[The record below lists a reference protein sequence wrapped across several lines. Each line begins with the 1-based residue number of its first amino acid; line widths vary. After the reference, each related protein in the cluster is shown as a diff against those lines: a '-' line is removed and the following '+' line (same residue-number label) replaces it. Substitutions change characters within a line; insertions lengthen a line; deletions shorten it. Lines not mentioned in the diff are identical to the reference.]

1 MKRCL
6 HCMEEMDEE
15 YEVCPHCGYVQGTPP
30 EYPIHLYPGTTL
42 DNDRYVVGTVLS
54 FGGFGVVYR
63 AWDTQL
69 EIKVAI
75 KECFPTNLV
84 TRVPG
89 ETRVSLQS
97 GSVKRSMFLNQKNL
111 LLEEAKNTA
120 KFGEHPNIVNVFSR
134 FEENGTAYMVMEY
147 MDGITLK
154 SYLKENGNVLDV
166 DTTITILLSVIKA
179 LKEVHKQGA
188 LHRDIA
194 PDNIF
199 IMQDGSI
206 KLFDFGAGKFPGD
219 DKSLFHENVV
229 KPGYAPPEQYKDD
242 NDGRGNDDKQGP
254 WTDIYALAATM
265 YRCITGVVPADS
277 MDRATAQYNKEE
289 DPLKAPREID
299 PSIPEYIDSSL
310 MRAMSITPKFR
321 FQSVDDFENAILN
334 QKTFRSEQEERKYLL
349 RRRLISVA
357 CLGLVILS
365 GAFYAYHDYQNKK
378 KAANLDQTEISVWMP
393 VDKDGKEVAQEEFEG
408 MIAEFEKTYPQVKVD
423 VSYVDEKDYQ
433 KNLKEAFA
441 SDQAPDL
448 FDADYATDDELKQ
461 MANLSDVIDLLD
473 VKDYCGLSEYKSLVP
488 SEKMIPMGISLPL
501 VYGNSKLITD
511 GKVQKNNDID
521 KYFAKENTFCIEGS
535 EVYADVQ
542 EELPGIYEVM
552 PVLDNDYYLQFT
564 DFWGVSAQGDDAQ
577 INAAKRVI
585 YYFLGQVAQ
594 DVYYVQHTEGL
605 PINKAMLSVY
615 CSVNGELYFLEDYV
629 DGAKIDATIT
639 KNPDKYYTELYKE
652 EFKDAD
658 ERRDTL
664 IKWLEGDEES

>member
-6 HCMEEMDEE
+6 NCMEEIDDE
-15 YEVCPHCGYVQGTPP
+15 YDVCPHCGFVQGTPP
-30 EYPIHLYPGTTL
+30 EFPIHLYPGTTL
-42 DNDRYVVGTVLS
+42 NNGRYIVGTVMS

-63 AWDTQL
+63 AWDQQL

-134 FEENGTAYMVMEY
+134 FEDNGTAYMVMEY

-154 SYLKENGNVLDV
+154 QYLKENGNVLDV

-199 IMQDGSI
+199 IMQDGTI
-206 KLFDFGAGKFPGD
+206 KLFDFGAGKFPDD

-242 NDGRGNDDKQGP
+242 DDRRENDDKQGP

-265 YRCITGVVPADS
+265 YRCITGIVPTDS
-277 MDRATAQYNKEE
+277 MDRATAQYNKEA
-289 DPLKAPREID
+289 DPVKSPRELNEE
-299 PSIPEYIDSSL
+299 IPEYIDSSL

-321 FQSVDDFENAILN
+321 FQSVDAFENAILN

-357 CLGLVILS
+357 CVGLVILS
-365 GAFYAYHDYQNKK
+365 GAMYAFHDYQNKK
-378 KAANLDQTEISVWMP
+378 KAANLEAAEISVWMP
-393 VDKDGKEVAQEEFEG
+393 VDEDGEEVAKDEYEG
-408 MIAEFEKTYPQVKVD
+408 MIAEFEKTYPQIKVD

-433 KNLKEAFA
+433 KKLQEAFA
-441 SDQAPDL
+441 NKQAPDL
-448 FDADYATDDELKQ
+448 FDADFATEQEQKEMED
-461 MANLSDVIDLLD
+461 LSDVISLLD
-473 VKDYCGLSEYKSLVP
+473 VKEYSGLSDYQSMVP
-488 SEKMIPMGISLPL
+488 SKKMIPMGISLPL
-501 VYGNSKLITD
+501 IYGNSNLIEN
-511 GKVQKNNDID
+511 GKIFKTNDVD
-521 KYFAKENTFCIEGS
+521 KYLAKENAFCIDGS
-535 EVYADVQ
+535 ETYSTIQ
-542 EELPGIYEVM
+542 KQLPGIYEVM
-552 PVLDNDYYLQFT
+552 PILDNDYYLSFC
-564 DFWGVSAQGDDAQ
+564 DYWGVSSQGSDAQ

-615 CSVNGELYFLEDYV
+615 CSVNGELYFLEEYV
-629 DGAKIDATIT
+629 DGAKMDATVT
-639 KNPDKYYTELYKE
+639 EDKQKYYSDLYKE
-652 EFKDAD
+652 EFQNAN
-658 ERRDTL
+658 ERRNTL
-664 IKWLEGDEES
+664 VEWLQGGE

>member
-6 HCMEEMDEE
+6 NCMEEIDDE
-15 YEVCPHCGYVQGTPP
+15 YDVCPHCGFVQGTPP
-30 EYPIHLYPGTTL
+30 EFPIHLYPGTTL
-42 DNDRYVVGTVLS
+42 NNGRYIVGTVMS

-63 AWDTQL
+63 AWDQQL

-134 FEENGTAYMVMEY
+134 FEDNGTAYMVMEY

-154 SYLKENGNVLDV
+154 QYLKENGNVLDV

-199 IMQDGSI
+199 IMQDGTI
-206 KLFDFGAGKFPGD
+206 KLFDFGAGKFPDD

-242 NDGRGNDDKQGP
+242 DDRRENDDKQGP

-265 YRCITGVVPADS
+265 YRCITGIVPTDS
-277 MDRATAQYNKEE
+277 MDRATAQYNKEA
-289 DPLKAPREID
+289 DPVKSPRELNEE
-299 PSIPEYIDSSL
+299 IPEYIDSSL

-357 CLGLVILS
+357 CVGLVILS
-365 GAFYAYHDYQNKK
+365 GAMYAFHDYQNKK
-378 KAANLDQTEISVWMP
+378 KAANLEAAEISVWMP
-393 VDKDGKEVAQEEFEG
+393 VDEDGEEVAKDEYEG
-408 MIAEFEKTYPQVKVD
+408 MIAEFEKTYPQIKVD

-433 KNLKEAFA
+433 KKLQEAFA
-441 SDQAPDL
+441 NKQAPDL
-448 FDADYATDDELKQ
+448 FDADFATEQEQKEMED
-461 MANLSDVIDLLD
+461 LSDVIGLLD
-473 VKDYCGLSEYKSLVP
+473 VKEYSGLSDYQSMVP
-488 SEKMIPMGISLPL
+488 SKKMIPMGISLPL
-501 VYGNSKLITD
+501 IYGNSNLIEN
-511 GKVQKNNDID
+511 GKIFKTNDVD
-521 KYFAKENTFCIEGS
+521 KYLAKENAFCIDGS
-535 EVYADVQ
+535 ETYSTIQ
-542 EELPGIYEVM
+542 KQLPGIYEVM
-552 PVLDNDYYLQFT
+552 PILDNDYYLSFC
-564 DFWGVSAQGDDAQ
+564 DYWGVSSQGSDAQ

-615 CSVNGELYFLEDYV
+615 CSVNGELYFLEEYV
-629 DGAKIDATIT
+629 DGAQMDATVT
-639 KNPDKYYTELYKE
+639 EDKQKYYSDLYKE
-652 EFKDAD
+652 EFQNAN
-658 ERRDTL
+658 ERRNTL
-664 IKWLEGDEES
+664 VEWLQGGE

>member
-6 HCMEEMDEE
+6 NCMEEIDDE
-15 YEVCPHCGYVQGTPP
+15 YDVCPHCGFVQGTPP
-30 EYPIHLYPGTTL
+30 EFPIHLYPGTTL
-42 DNDRYVVGTVLS
+42 NNGRYIVGTVMS

-63 AWDTQL
+63 AWDQQL

-134 FEENGTAYMVMEY
+134 FEDNGTAYMVMEY

-154 SYLKENGNVLDV
+154 QYLKENGNVLDV

-199 IMQDGSI
+199 IMQDGTI
-206 KLFDFGAGKFPGD
+206 KLFDFGAGKFPDD

-242 NDGRGNDDKQGP
+242 DERRENDDKQGP

-265 YRCITGVVPADS
+265 YRCITGIVPTDS
-277 MDRATAQYNKEE
+277 MDRATAQYNKEA
-289 DPLKAPREID
+289 DPVKSPRELNEE
-299 PSIPEYIDSSL
+299 IPEYIDSSL

-357 CLGLVILS
+357 CVGLVILS
-365 GAFYAYHDYQNKK
+365 GAMYAIHDYQNKK
-378 KAANLDQTEISVWMP
+378 KAANLETAEISVWMP
-393 VDKDGKEVAQEEFEG
+393 VDEDGEEVAKDEFEG
-408 MIAEFEKTYPQVKVD
+408 MIAEFEKTYPQIKVD

-433 KNLKEAFA
+433 KKLQEAFA
-441 SDQAPDL
+441 NNQAPDL
-448 FDADYATDDELKQ
+448 FDADFSTEQEQKEMED
-461 MANLSDVIDLLD
+461 LSDVIGLLD
-473 VKDYCGLSEYKSLVP
+473 VKEYSGLSDYQSMVP
-488 SEKMIPMGISLPL
+488 SKKMIPMGISLPL
-501 VYGNSKLITD
+501 IYGNSNLIEK
-511 GKVQKNNDID
+511 GKISKTNDVD
-521 KYFAKENTFCIEGS
+521 KYLAKENAFCIDGS
-535 EVYADVQ
+535 ETYSAIQ
-542 EELPGIYEVM
+542 KQLPGIYEVM
-552 PVLDNDYYLQFT
+552 PILDNDYYLSFC
-564 DFWGVSAQGDDAQ
+564 DYWGVSSQGSDAQ

-615 CSVNGELYFLEDYV
+615 CSVNGELYFLEEYV
-629 DGAKIDATIT
+629 DGAQMDATVT
-639 KNPDKYYTELYKE
+639 EDKQKYYSDLYKE
-652 EFKDAD
+652 EFQNAN
-658 ERRDTL
+658 ERRNTL
-664 IKWLEGDEES
+664 VEWLQGGE